1 MTDSRY
7 SHLDRDA
14 LIELLEQRDAER
26 KFGLVWEREESG
38 AAQRAVPR
46 LDLVDELSVGD
57 APHRHLII
65 EGDNLDALQFLQLT
79 HRGRIKCIYIDPP
92 YNTGGQEL
100 AYHDRYHGKDDA
112 YRHSAWLEFMA
123 QRLDLA
129 RELLTPDG
137 VLFVSI
143 DDYEV
148 ARLTLLLDQV
158 FPGGKV
164 GTFVWRRRSGSNDVP
179 PSFLSVDHEYVLCYA
194 HPGFSFA
201 GLDKDL
207 SGYRDHDP
215 GNPEPWKR
223 GDLSKSHDYRARPN
237 GFYPIYNPQEDLWY
251 APNPKR
257 VWAFASEGLVKK
269 GQKLRRETMEQLI
282 REGRVVF
289 PKKDRTALYGTLEEL
304 RAAITAGHAPHFLQ
318 LGLYDTPEEETA
330 YLSQY
335 VGRRLG
341 YGTPGYKRFRSE
353 IRRPSKPIS
362 SWIVGL
368 KEEDGAEDRTVL
380 HSGLNAEGTALL
392 GQMLQTAGVGFSYPK
407 PLSLIQTLIAQA
419 TGPDDTVLDFFA
431 GSGTTAHAV
440 LALNAEQPGSN
451 RRFLLVSSTEAT
463 AQEPQK
469 NLCQS
474 VTRERVGRA
483 IEGYSYRTRSGPVE
497 VPGLGG
503 EFAYLRAARG
513 PAGEGERVHEQLWF
527 ALQLRELQAL
537 HEYQRAYAIQQHWG
551 EDRVLVY
558 LTESSREVLAEVT
571 RLVGQAGRPV
581 TVYTWQV
588 LAVET
593 AITLEGVTVCA
604 VPSELQE
611 AFGAVCPCP

>member
-7 SHLDRDA
+7 AHLDRDA
-14 LIELLEQRDAER
+14 LIRLLERRDAEQT
-26 KFGLVWEREESG
+26 FGLVWERGEPDQG
-38 AAQRAVPR
+38 QAPAVT
-46 LDLVDELSVGD
+46 LDLDRGLSVGD
-57 APHRHLII
+57 APHRNLMI
-65 EGDNLDALQFLQLT
+65 EGDNLDALRFLHLT

-123 QRLDLA
+123 QRLALA
-129 RELLTPDG
+129 RGLLAPDG

-201 GLDKDL
+201 GLEKDL
-207 SGYRDHDP
+207 SGYRDHDA
-215 GNPEPWKR
+215 GNPDPWKR
-223 GDLSKSHDYRARPN
+223 GNLSKSHDHRARPN
-237 GFYPIYNPQEDLWY
+237 GFYPIHNPQDDVWY

-257 VWAFASEGLVKK
+257 VWAFASEGLVKE

-282 REGRVVF
+282 REGRVIF
-289 PKKDRTALYGTLEEL
+289 PKNNRTAIYATLKDL
-304 RAAITAGHAPHFLQ
+304 RAAITAGDAPHFLR
-318 LGLYDTPEEETA
+318 LGLHDTPEEEDA

-353 IRRPSKPIS
+353 VKRPSKPVS
-362 SWIVGL
+362 SWITGL
-368 KEEDGAEDRTVL
+368 REHETVEDRTVL
-380 HSGLNAEGTALL
+380 RSGLNAEGTTLL

-407 PLSLIQTLIAQA
+407 PLSLVQTLIAQA

-440 LALNAEQPGSN
+440 LALNAGEPGSS
-451 RRFLLVSSTEAT
+451 RRFILVSSTEAT
-463 AQEPQK
+463 PQEPHK
-469 NLCQS
+469 NLCRS

-483 IEGYSYRTRSGPVE
+483 VQGYTHRTRSGPVD

-503 EFAYLRAARG
+503 EFAYLRVAAPG
-513 PAGEGERVHEQLWF
+513 AGQRTHEQVWF
-527 ALQLRELQAL
+527 ALQLRHVQAL
-537 HEYQRAYAIQQHWG
+537 TAYCPDEVVQQHWA
-551 EDRVLVY
+551 EDRALLY
-558 LTESSREVLAEVT
+558 LTATGRDVLEEIL
-571 RLVGQAGRPV
+571 RLAGQTEQPV
-581 TVYTWQV
+581 TVYTWEPARV
-588 LAVET
+588 AAAVTLAN
-593 AITLEGVTVCA
+593 VTVCA
-604 VPSELQE
+604 VPAELEE
-611 AFGAVCPCP
+611 AFGTVGEACP

>member
-1 MTDSRY
+1 MTGSRY
-7 SHLDRDA
+7 GQLDRAA
-14 LIELLEQRDAER
+14 LIELLERRDAER
-26 KFGLVWEREESG
+26 QFGLVWERDELEAG
-38 AAQRAVPR
+38 PVPTAT
-46 LDLVDELSVGD
+46 LDLDHGLSVGD
-57 APHRHLII
+57 APHHNLII
-65 EGDNLDALQFLQLT
+65 EGDNLDALRFLRLT
-79 HRGRIKCIYIDPP
+79 HRERIKCIYIDPP

-100 AYHDRYHGKDDA
+100 AYRDRYHGEDDA

-123 QRLDLA
+123 QRLTLA
-129 RELLTPDG
+129 RDLLTPDG
-137 VLFVSI
+137 ALFVSI
-143 DDYEV
+143 DDHEV

-201 GLDKDL
+201 GLGKDL
-207 SGYRDHDP
+207 SDYRDRDP

-223 GDLSKSHDYRARPN
+223 GDLSKPHDHRARPN
-237 GFYPIYNPQEDLWY
+237 GFYPVHNPQDDVWY

-257 VWAFASEGLVKK
+257 VWAFASERFVKR

-289 PKKDRTALYGTLEEL
+289 PGRDRTARYATLDEL
-304 RAAITAGHAPHFLQ
+304 RAAITAGEAPRFLQ
-318 LGLYDTPEEETA
+318 LGLFDTPEEETA

-353 IRRPSKPIS
+353 VRRPSKPVS

-368 KEEDGAEDRTVL
+368 REDGGAEDRTVL
-380 HSGLNAEGTALL
+380 RSGLNAEGTALL

-407 PLSLIQTLIAQA
+407 PLSLVQTLIAQA

-440 LALNAEQPGSN
+440 LALNAGEPGSS
-451 RRFLLVSSTEAT
+451 RRFILVSSTEAS
-463 AQEPQK
+463 AQEPHK
-469 NLCQS
+469 NLCRS

-483 IEGYSYRTRSGPVE
+483 ARGYTHRTRSGPVE

-503 EFAYLRAARG
+503 EFAYLRARPGPVGGRG
-513 PAGEGERVHEQLWF
+513 HEGLWF
-527 ALQLRELQAL
+527 ALQLREVRAL
-537 HEYQRAYAIQQHWG
+537 TAYRPDCALQQHWTG
-551 EDRVLVY
+551 EGGLVY
-558 LTESSREVLAEVT
+558 LTKTGREVLDALT
-571 RLVGQAGRPV
+571 RLARDAPLPV
-581 TVYTWQV
+581 TVYTWHPAEV
-588 LAVET
+588 RAATAPEHVAVR
-593 AITLEGVTVCA
+593 AIPA
-604 VPSELQE
+604 ELQA
-611 AFGAVCPCP
+611 AFGAACP

>member
-1 MTDSRY
+1 MTRSDY
-7 SHLDRDA
+7 DHLDREA
-14 LIELLEQRDAER
+14 LIELLERRGVGQ
-26 KFGLVWEREESG
+26 KFGLVWER
-38 AAQRAVPR
+38 ADTAQKGLPVAK
-46 LDLVDELSVGD
+46 LDLEMGLSVGD
-57 APHRHLII
+57 TPHRNLII
-65 EGDNLDALQFLQLT
+65 EGDNLNALRFLQLS

-100 AYHDRYHGKDDA
+100 AYQDRYHGKDDT

-123 QRLDLA
+123 QRLRLA
-129 RELLTPDG
+129 RELLMPDG

-164 GTFVWRRRSGSNDVP
+164 GSFVWRRRSGSNDVP
-179 PSFLSVDHEYVLCYA
+179 ASFLSVDHEYVLCYA

-201 GLDKDL
+201 GLNKDL

-215 GNPEPWKR
+215 GNPDPWKR

-237 GFYPIYNPQEDLWY
+237 GFYPVYDPQQGVWY

-257 VWAFASEGLVKK
+257 VWAFASEGLVKQ

-282 REGRVVF
+282 REGRVIF
-289 PKKDRTALYGTLEEL
+289 PKKDRTALYATLEEL
-304 RAAITAGHAPHFLQ
+304 RAAITEGHAPHFLQ
-318 LGLYDTPEEETA
+318 LGLFATPEEEDA

-353 IRRPSKPIS
+353 VRRPSKPIS

-368 KEEDGAEDRTVL
+368 KEDDGAEDRTTL
-380 HSGLNAEGTALL
+380 RSGLNAEGTVLL
-392 GQMLQTAGVGFSYPK
+392 GQMLQSAGVGFSYPK
-407 PLSLIQTLIAQA
+407 PLSLVQTLIAQA
-419 TGPDDTVLDFFA
+419 TGPEDTVLDFFA

-440 LALNAEQPGSN
+440 LALNAADEISN
-451 RRFLLVSSTEAT
+451 RRFILASSTEAT

-474 VTRERVGRA
+474 VTRERVRRA
-483 IEGYSYRTRSGPVE
+483 IQGYAHRTRSGPVE
-497 VPGLGG
+497 VVGLGG
-503 EFAYLRAARG
+503 DFAYLRAAPL
-513 PAGEGERVHEQLWF
+513 PAGETAHDQIWF
-527 ALQLRELQAL
+527 ALQLRHFQTLG
-537 HEYQRAYAIQQHWG
+537 EYRPDCAIQQHWT
-551 EDRVLVY
+551 DDLVLLY
-558 LTESSREVLAEVT
+558 LTETSREVMDELERLAEA
-571 RLVGQAGRPV
+571 AGRPV
-581 TVYTWQV
+581 TVYTWQ
-588 LAVET
+588 LAEVGILSEN
-593 AITLEGVTVCA
+593 VTVCA
-604 VPSELQE
+604 LPAELRE
-611 AFGAVCPCP
+611 AFGGACP

>member
-1 MTDSRY
+1 MVTDSRY
-7 SHLDRDA
+7 AGLDREA
-14 LIELLEQRDAER
+14 LIELLERRDAAQQ
-26 KFGLVWEREESG
+26 FGLVWEQEELE
-38 AAQRAVPR
+38 AVPAPTLT
-46 LDLVDELSVGD
+46 LDLGLSVGD
-57 APHRHLII
+57 APHHNLII
-65 EGDNLDALQFLQLT
+65 EGDNLDALRFLGLT

-100 AYHDRYHGKDDA
+100 AYHDRYHGKADA

-123 QRLDLA
+123 QRLRLA
-129 RELLTPDG
+129 QELLASDG

-158 FPGGKV
+158 LVGGKV

-194 HPGFSFA
+194 RPGFSFA

-207 SGYRDHDP
+207 SGYRDLDP
-215 GNPEPWKR
+215 GNPDPWKR
-223 GDLSKSHDYRARPN
+223 GDLSKSHDHRARPN
-237 GFYPIYNPQEDLWY
+237 GFYPVHNPQDDVWY

-257 VWAFASEGLVKK
+257 VWAFASERFVKK

-282 REGRVVF
+282 REGRVIF
-289 PKKDRTALYGTLEEL
+289 PRRDRTACYATLAEL
-304 RAAITAGHAPHFLQ
+304 RAAIEAGRAPHFLQ
-318 LGLYDTPEEETA
+318 LGLFDTPEEETA

-353 IRRPSKPIS
+353 VKRPSKPIS

-368 KEEDGAEDRTVL
+368 KDEDGAQDRTVL
-380 HSGLNAEGTALL
+380 RSGLNAEGTTLL

-407 PLSLIQTLIAQA
+407 PLSLIQSLIAQA

-440 LALNAEQPGSN
+440 LALNAEEPGSN
-451 RRFLLVSSTEAT
+451 RRFILVSSTEASP
-463 AQEPQK
+463 QEPHK
-469 NLCQS
+469 NLCRS

-483 IEGYSYRTRSGPVE
+483 VQGYLYRTRSGPVE

-503 EFAYLRAARG
+503 GFAYLRAAAG
-513 PAGEGERVHEQLWF
+513 PAGADPHAQLWF
-527 ALQLRELQAL
+527 ALQLRDLQAL
-537 HEYQRAYAIQQHWG
+537 VDYRPACDLQQHWAD
-551 EDRVLVY
+551 DRALLY
-558 LTESSREVLAEVT
+558 LTRTNPEVLEDLRQRV
-571 RLVGQAGRPV
+571 VEAGRPV
-581 TVYTWQV
+581 TVYTWQAEQV
-588 LAVET
+588 TEAVAQEH
-593 AITLEGVTVCA
+593 VTVRA
-604 VPSELQE
+604 IPTELRD
-611 AFGAVCPCP
+611 AFGAACP

>member
-1 MTDSRY
+1 MTRSSYD
-7 SHLDRDA
+7 HLDREV
-14 LIELLEQRDAER
+14 LIALLEQRDAEQQ
-26 KFGLVWEREESG
+26 FGLVWERPGSAEEETSVT
-38 AAQRAVPR
+38 A
-46 LDLVDELSVGD
+46 LDLDLGLSVGD
-57 APHRHLII
+57 APYRNLVI
-65 EGDNLDALQFLQLT
+65 EGDNLDALRFLHLS

-100 AYHDRYHGKDDA
+100 AYQDHYHGKDDT

-123 QRLDLA
+123 QRLRLA

-179 PSFLSVDHEYVLCYA
+179 ASFLSVDHEYVLCYA

-215 GNPEPWKR
+215 GNPDPWKR

-237 GFYPIYNPQEDLWY
+237 GFYPIHDPQQDVWY

-257 VWAFASEGLVKK
+257 VWAFASEGLVKP

-282 REGRVVF
+282 REGRVIF
-289 PKKDRTALYGTLEEL
+289 PKKDRTAFYTTLDEL
-304 RAAITAGHAPHFLQ
+304 LVAITEGHAPHFLQ
-318 LGLYDTPEEETA
+318 LGLFATPEEETA

-341 YGTPGYKRFRSE
+341 YGTPGYKRFRSQV
-353 IRRPSKPIS
+353 RRSSKPIS

-368 KEEDGAEDRTVL
+368 KEDDGAEDRTVL
-380 HSGLNAEGTALL
+380 HSGLNAEGTVLL
-392 GQMLQTAGVGFSYPK
+392 GQMLQSAGVGFSYPK
-407 PLSLIQTLIAQA
+407 PLSLVQTLIAQA
-419 TGPDDTVLDFFA
+419 TGPEDTVLDFFA

-440 LALNAEQPGSN
+440 LALNAADETSN
-451 RRFLLVSSTEAT
+451 RRFILASSTEST

-474 VTRERVGRA
+474 VTRERVSRA
-483 IEGYSYRTRSGPVE
+483 IQGYTHRTRSGPVE
-497 VPGLGG
+497 VAGLGG
-503 EFAYLRAARG
+503 DFAYLRAAPLTPG
-513 PAGEGERVHEQLWF
+513 KTAHDQVWF
-527 ALQLRELQAL
+527 ALQLRHLQVLGEYRPDYALQQQWTDELAL
-537 HEYQRAYAIQQHWG
+537 F
-551 EDRVLVY
+551 Y
-558 LTESSREVLAEVT
+558 LAESSPEMLDEVRGLAEAA
-571 RLVGQAGRPV
+571 RRPV
-581 TVYTWQV
+581 VVYSWSSV
-588 LAVET
+588 GVGLK
-593 AITLEGVTVCA
+593 LENVTICA
-604 VPSELQE
+604 VPAELRE
-611 AFGAVCPCP
+611 AFGEACP